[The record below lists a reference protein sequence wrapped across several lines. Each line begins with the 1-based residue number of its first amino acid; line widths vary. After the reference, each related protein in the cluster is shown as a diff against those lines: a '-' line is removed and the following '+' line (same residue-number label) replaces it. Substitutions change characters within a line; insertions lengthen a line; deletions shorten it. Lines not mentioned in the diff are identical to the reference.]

1 MCACACSARGCCA
14 GNFLREM
21 RSLLSLFFSL
31 LRVEFL
37 ETRGGNNTVFMFRV
51 FCVTLNSMVKHLL
64 EEKETHTHTHT
75 RTALFSLY
83 THTHTHVRAQQVATD
98 DDERRRRRRSSSSRS
113 RGKRLKE
120 KMSGSFIIPSQME
133 AQFDAFFM
141 NVAQQC
147 AQLSSSQHDV
157 SAIDV
162 MHEAY
167 FGFLRRK
174 TDFFSNNS
182 NDDDDGKN
190 GFESRGKKSVLTALQ
205 KQLEE
210 VEKHKTQREKDEDE
224 ARRKRQKDLEKKRA
238 KEEEMKVKAMEE
250 ERERKERV
258 REALMKQKM
267 EESKK
272 KIVELDDDGNEV
284 NEEEDED
291 KDEAAAR
298 ENKEKVEKDLK
309 GEEDDPHALQPGT
322 VHPSALN
329 GGEAE
334 HYVWSQTL
342 QEVDVRLPVPV
353 GTRAKD
359 IVCEFTATTF
369 KFGLKSEPQLR
380 IPEKS
385 KLCEAIKPDDSFWT
399 LEDNREVRLTLTK
412 SNQMSWW
419 ENVIKGDPRIDTKKV
434 VPENSNLSD
443 LDGET
448 RSTVEKMMYDQRQK
462 AAGKPTSDQ
471 ENKMGLMK
479 KFMEAHPEMDFSNC
493 KFDDGMMPQMGSF
506 GQ

>member
-1 MCACACSARGCCA
+1 
-14 GNFLREM
+14 
-21 RSLLSLFFSL
+21 
-31 LRVEFL
+31 
-37 ETRGGNNTVFMFRV
+37 
-51 FCVTLNSMVKHLL
+51 
-64 EEKETHTHTHT
+64 
-75 RTALFSLY
+75 
-83 THTHTHVRAQQVATD
+83 
-98 DDERRRRRRSSSSRS
+98 
-113 RGKRLKE
+113 
-120 KMSGSFIIPSQME
+120 ME

-147 AQLSSSQHDV
+147 ASIASNEHHGDGV
-157 SAIDV
+157 NAIDI

-174 TDFFSNNS
+174 TDFFTTNVNEEER
-182 NDDDDGKN
+182 N
-190 GFESRGKKSVLTALQ
+190 RGKTSVLKALE
-205 KQLEE
+205 KQREE
-210 VEKHKTQREKDEDE
+210 VEKSKTSLERSKEETQKRQQKEIMKKKEREDE
-224 ARRKRQKDLEKKRA
+224 ARGKIAEEEKK
-238 KEEEMKVKAMEE
+238 
-250 ERERKERV
+250 RKERV
-258 REALMKQKM
+258 REALMAQKM
-267 EESKK
+267 EDAKK
-272 KIVELDDDGNEV
+272 KIVELDEDGNEV
-284 NEEEDED
+284 INDEEED
-291 KDEAAAR
+291 KDEQQKVAR
-298 ENKEKVEKDLK
+298 ENTEKVEK
-309 GEEDDPHALQPGT
+309 EEEDPHALQPGT
-322 VHPSALN
+322 VHPSPLN

-369 KFGLKSEPQLR
+369 KFGLKSELALR

-385 KLCEAIKPDDSFWT
+385 KLCESIKPDDSFWT

-434 VPENSNLSD
+434 VPENSNLAD

-471 ENKMGLMK
+471 ESKMGLMK
-479 KFMEAHPEMDFSNC
+479 KFMESHPEMDFKNC
-493 KFDDGMMPQMGSF
+493 KFDDGVLPAGAF
-506 GQ
+506 NGQ